1 MMRVDLKLLFHLLKS
16 RDIQMKSLIARILIL
31 FYLLLKVLKMH
42 LYILL
47 EKITNAFRSIPLID
61 ITVQR

>member
-1 MMRVDLKLLFHLLKS
+1 VRL
-16 RDIQMKSLIARILIL
+16 QIARILVL

-47 EKITNAFRSIPLID
+47 EKISNAFMPFPLID
-61 ITVQR
+61 IAVQC